1 MSILKIGMFFIP
13 LYMWNLKSEVL
24 EFEAMNSILIIYTGG
39 TIGMKFDPET
49 GALKP
54 FNFEQ
59 VEQEVPELKKFDY
72 RIDTISLQAI
82 DSSEIQSQ
90 HWVRIA
96 STIRDSYEKYDG
108 FVVLHGTDT
117 MAYTAS
123 ALSFMLEN
131 LAKPVVLT
139 GSQLPIGMIRT
150 DGKENLISAIEIAAS
165 NRVAEVCIFF
175 ENELLRGNRTSK
187 YNAEHFRAFRSDN
200 YPALAQAGI
209 HITYNEELLLQPT
222 GKPLQLHTALDT
234 NIAVLRI
241 FPGMT
246 RAYVESILSIAGL
259 RAVVLQTY
267 GSGNAPTMSW
277 FLSALQAA
285 ISKGVIA
292 LNVSQCHTGMVDMA
306 TYEAG
311 RRLMQVGVLSGYDS
325 TTEAALAKLMFLLG
339 RHSSVEEVKKVLG
352 ISLCGE
358 ISV

>member
-1 MSILKIGMFFIP
+1 ME
-13 LYMWNLKSEVL
+13 SEPVK
-24 EFEAMNSILIIYTGG
+24 SILIIYTGG
-39 TIGMKFDPET
+39 TIGMKLDPET

-59 VEQEVPELKKFDY
+59 VEQEVPELKKFAYD
-72 RIDTISLQAI
+72 IDSVSLTPI
-82 DSSEIQSQ
+82 DSSEIQPQ
-90 HWVRIA
+90 HWVHIA
-96 STIRDSYEKYDG
+96 EIICDSYEKYDG

-165 NRVAEVCIFF
+165 GRVPEVCIFF

-200 YPALAQAGI
+200 YPPLAQAGI
-209 HITYNEELLLQPT
+209 HITYNEELILKPT
-222 GKPLQLHTALDT
+222 GKPLALHKKLDA

-246 RAYVESILSIAGL
+246 KAYVESMLNMKGL

-267 GSGNAPTMSW
+267 GSGNAPSMSW
-277 FLSALQAA
+277 FLELLQSAVNKEIIL
-285 ISKGVIA
+285 
-292 LNVSQCHTGMVDMA
+292 LNISQCNTGTVDMS

-311 RRLMQVGVLSGYDS
+311 RRLMQAGVLSGYDS
-325 TTEAALAKLMFLLG
+325 TTEAALAKLMYLLG
-339 RHSSVEEVKKVLG
+339 RYDKVEEVKKALSV
-352 ISLCGE
+352 SLRGE
-358 ISV
+358 ISIHLRE